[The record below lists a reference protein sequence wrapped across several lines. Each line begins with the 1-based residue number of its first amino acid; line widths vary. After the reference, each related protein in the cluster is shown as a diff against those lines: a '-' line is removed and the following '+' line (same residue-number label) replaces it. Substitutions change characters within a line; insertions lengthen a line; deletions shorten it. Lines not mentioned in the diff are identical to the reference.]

1 MAYSNSKSDCKSIS
15 SQKLL
20 QERNRSKT
28 QTETRKVSESDCKS
42 LSPQNCSKK
51 KKPIKKTPENK
62 TKSLQIRLQNRFFR
76 EFLRQHKRWK
86 TRTKKHEKL
95 VSSFELCFLA
105 GRNKM
110 FFWGQKQKES
120 REGYAGAFFSG
131 QTQKGSSKGTHVP
144 FHLATPFPITFH
156 VDDFS
161 AFHVAFRSSF
171 FFHQNNLEIYFSRV
185 NSIFLKKILFRG
197 NFAKFFKSK
206 IWKNKK

>member
-1 MAYSNSKSDCKSIS
+1 LF
-15 SQKLL
+15 Q
-20 QERNRSKT
+20 
-28 QTETRKVSESDCKS
+28 
-42 LSPQNCSKK
+42 K

-62 TKSLQIRLQNRFFR
+62 TKPLQIRLQIDSLENFSDNTSDEKR
-76 EFLRQHKRWK
+76 EQ
-86 TRTKKHEKL
+86 KHEKL

-144 FHLATPFPITFH
+144 FHLATPFPITIH

-161 AFHVAFRSSF
+161 AVHVAFRSSF
-171 FFHQNNLEIYFSRV
+171 FFFT
-185 NSIFLKKILFRG
+185 KT
-197 NFAKFFKSK
+197 
-206 IWKNKK
+206 IWKYNFLR

>member
-15 SQKLL
+15 PQKLL
-20 QERNRSKT
+20 QQRNRSKT
-28 QTETRKVSESDCKS
+28 QTETRNVSESDCKS
-42 LSPQNCSKK
+42 LLFQKQNRSKK
-51 KKPIKKTPENK
+51 HQKIKRNLSKSDCKIDSLENFSDNTSDEK
-62 TKSLQIRLQNRFFR
+62 R
-76 EFLRQHKRWK
+76 EQ
-86 TRTKKHEKL
+86 KHEKL

-120 REGYAGAFFSG
+120 SEGYAGAFFSG

-144 FHLATPFPITFH
+144 FHLETPFPITFH

-185 NSIFLKKILFRG
+185 NSIFLKKIFLEETSL
-197 NFAKFFKSK
+197 NSLNLSSFFLL
-206 IWKNKK
+206 I

>member
-86 TRTKKHEKL
+86 TRTKTREAGLL
-95 VSSFELCFLA
+95 VRALLSC
-105 GRNKM
+105 
-110 FFWGQKQKES
+110 GQKQNVFLGAET
-120 REGYAGAFFSG
+120 EGIEGGLRRCVFFGAD
-131 QTQKGSSKGTHVP
+131 TKGFKQGHACSLPLGNSVP
-144 FHLATPFPITFH
+144 HHNPRRWLLCCPRGIQIVF
-156 VDDFS
+156 
-161 AFHVAFRSSF
+161 F
-171 FFHQNNLEIYFSRV
+171 FFHQNNLEI
-185 NSIFLKKILFRG
+185 
-197 NFAKFFKSK
+197 
-206 IWKNKK
+206 